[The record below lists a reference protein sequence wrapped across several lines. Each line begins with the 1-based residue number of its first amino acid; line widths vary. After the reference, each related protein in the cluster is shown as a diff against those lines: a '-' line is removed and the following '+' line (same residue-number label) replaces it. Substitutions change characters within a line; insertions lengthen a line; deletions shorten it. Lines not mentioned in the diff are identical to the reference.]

1 MAEESI
7 IKSVNP
13 GARVRDA
20 LHKPDSEKKRK
31 PAKPPRANRRKK
43 DPKRII
49 DTYA

>member
-7 IKSVNP
+7 IKSINP

-20 LHKPDSEKKRK
+20 LHKPDPEKKRK
-31 PAKPPRANRRKK
+31 PARPRAETRKK
-43 DPKRII
+43 EPKHII